1 MKIFNNN
8 HASFYP
14 KAPSIKNEDTKSPK
28 VNKNKFDEILISS
41 KNQNSEELFA
51 KELSSKIL
59 TDIRIPTPKAELDSI
74 KSQIAKGEYKID
86 VDRIAQNILLNRKDI

>member
-14 KAPSIKNEDTKSPK
+14 KATSIKNEDAKSPK
-28 VNKNKFDEILISS
+28 VNKNKFDEILISG
-41 KNQNSEELFA
+41 KNQNSEELFS

-59 TDIRIPTPKAELDSI
+59 TEIRIPTPKAELDSI
-74 KSQIAKGEYKID
+74 KSQIAKGEYTID
-86 VDRIAQNILLNRKDI
+86 VDQITKNILLNRKDI